1 MLIMRFRDANL
12 ASGKIGH
19 EAALILKY
27 WVWFYR
33 IKQVLFSYH
42 FEKVSI
48 FLPKEV
54 LVFLML
60 LWYIS

>member
-1 MLIMRFRDANL
+1 MLIMRFRDASV
-12 ASGKIGH
+12 ASGNIGH
-19 EAALILKY
+19 EAALNLKY

-33 IKQVLFSYH
+33 IKQVVFSYH
-42 FEKVSI
+42 FEKVCI

-54 LVFLML
+54 LVFFML